1 MTKKRD
7 VSLDIRFF
15 LALFNSKL
23 LNFYYKAVFASTKKV
38 FSEIGARQIAQLPI
52 KKIDLSVPQD
62 KERHTKLVALANEM
76 TRLNNELQ
84 KLSPNT
90 DQYNRI
96 NKEIE
101 KTDSLIDEEIYKLY
115 ELTNEEIKTIES

>member
-1 MTKKRD
+1 MSYTIFTFTGILRHHH
-7 VSLDIRFF
+7 
-15 LALFNSKL
+15 
-23 LNFYYKAVFASTKKV
+23 
-38 FSEIGARQIAQLPI
+38 
-52 KKIDLSVPQD
+52 
-62 KERHTKLVALANEM
+62 KEKHTKLVALANEM

-96 NKEIE
+96 NKEVE

-115 ELTNEEIKTIES
+115 SLTAEEIATMEE